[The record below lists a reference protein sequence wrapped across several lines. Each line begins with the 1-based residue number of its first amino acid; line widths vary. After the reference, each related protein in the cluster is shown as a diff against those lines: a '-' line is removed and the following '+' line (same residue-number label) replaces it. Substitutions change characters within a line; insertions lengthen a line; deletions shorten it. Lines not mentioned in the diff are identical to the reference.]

1 MNTVAV
7 VLLIFVMI
15 AFNALYVAAEFATV
29 GSRRSRIQ
37 EKAESGSGPAKGL
50 LTIVHDPKR
59 LDNYVAA
66 CQIGITL
73 SSLVAGA
80 YGQAQLIPVFE
91 EWFGG
96 ASRAVAV
103 LVVLLFITALQV
115 VLGELLP
122 KTVAL
127 RYPEA
132 LAIATLTPMRISQ
145 WLLRPLVAVFNGS
158 AFTIMKRLGLHID
171 HSHSHVHSPSEL
183 AGLYR
188 ESAAGGLIDSAE
200 REMLAG
206 ALSVTNR
213 VVREIMTPRRRLE
226 MVEGSTPIA
235 DALAELSASP
245 YSRFPV
251 TEGGEEIIGLV
262 TLRQLFLANE
272 QGSAATVADVA
283 EEPMVVSEVFEVPAL
298 MATFSQQAI
307 HVAIVVNEF
316 GTVSGM
322 VTREDAIEEVL
333 GEFNDEF
340 DIEPDPIEVT
350 GSSVSVRGDVLL
362 EVLAERFDLA
372 LPIDHVDTVSGFV
385 WNHLGRQP
393 VIGDTVTLTLKASF
407 DADEPSGDAGAEPSQ
422 VQLRVDSVDGTLVDR
437 VGFTLPAGEPGED
450 PA

>member
-1 MNTVAV
+1 MNAV
-7 VLLIFVMI
+7 IVLLLILLMVS
-15 AFNALYVAAEFATV
+15 FNALYVAAEFATV

-37 EKAESGSGPAKGL
+37 ETAEAGSGPAKGL
-50 LTIVHDPKR
+50 LAILQDPKR

-80 YGQAQLIPVFE
+80 YGQAQLIPLFE
-91 EWFGG
+91 EQFGS
-96 ASRAVAV
+96 ASPTVAV
-103 LVVLLFITALQV
+103 IVVLLFITALQV

-158 AFTIMKRLGLHID
+158 AFAIMRRLGLHID

-188 ESAAGGLIDSAE
+188 ASAAGGLIDSAE

-213 VVREIMTPRRRLE
+213 VVREIMTPRRRLVT
-226 MVEGSTPIA
+226 VEASTSIA
-235 DALAELSASP
+235 DALATLSATP

-251 TEGGEEIIGLV
+251 TDGGEEIVGLV
-262 TLRQLFLANE
+262 TLRSLFLANE
-272 QGSAATVADVA
+272 HSTAATVAEIV
-283 EEPMVVSEVFEVPAL
+283 EEPLVVSEAFEVPPL
-298 MATFSQQAI
+298 MNTFSQEHI

-316 GTVSGM
+316 GSISGM
-322 VTREDAIEEVL
+322 VTREDAIEEVF

-340 DIEPDPIEVT
+340 DVEPDPITVS

-362 EVLAERFDLA
+362 EVLNERFDLA
-372 LPIDHVDTVSGFV
+372 LPADQVETVGGYV
-385 WNHLGRQP
+385 WHHLGRLP
-393 VIGDTVTLTLKASF
+393 VVGETVPLLPTVSPGSDL
-407 DADEPSGDAGAEPSQ
+407 E
-422 VQLRVDSVDGTLVDR
+422 LRVDSVDGTLVDR
-437 VGFTLPAGEPGED
+437 VSFTLPADRTEEGST
-450 PA
+450 